1 MTSFIYDVLIDL
13 KKKNKNLSELI
24 FILPSKRAGIVL
36 RRELAH
42 IEKRTLF
49 APLIYSIEEFSEEL
63 SGLKSKQKI
72 ELLFLFYE
80 VYQNET
86 IEKHQEPF
94 DSFLKWAQIL
104 LQDFNEIDR
113 YLIDPKHIFNYL
125 HDIQKINSDHWS
137 LSKNQTSLTNNYL
150 VFWSQL
156 HNLYESFTRV
166 LINSG
171 SGYQGLIYREATEN
185 IENYIQANTNKHHV
199 FVGFNA
205 LNTAESTII
214 QELLNNGVADVYW
227 DIDEEFMNSEIHTA
241 SHFIKNHRSEW
252 PHYQTHPFN
261 FITNN
266 FKTKKKIQIIGVP
279 QNIGQAKVIGET
291 LHNLKK
297 TTTIDKTAVVLGDE
311 SLLIPVLNSLPNQ
324 LNTLNITMGFP
335 LKETPLTSLFELL
348 FSVHVKQH
356 ETFYHKDVISVLSH
370 QYICKLLN
378 KNTSE
383 DLVNYIKKQNLIH
396 ISKTDLQSL
405 SKENEHLI
413 SLLFGH
419 WKNDPNTAIDNC
431 LSLILLIKN
440 NLRSKKDNALSLEYL
455 YRFHEVFNILFK
467 LNQTY
472 ASLTSIKSLES
483 LFKELIASETL
494 DFKGEPLQGLQLM
507 GMLESRVLDF
517 ETVIISSVNEG
528 ILPSGKTNNS
538 FIPFDVKIEVG
549 LPTYREKDA
558 VYTYHFYR
566 LLQRAKQIFIIYNT
580 EVDALNGGENSR
592 FISQLEIENHHL
604 IEHQILSPKIPKVEN
619 SLVTI
624 SKNKKIITKLKAI
637 AAEGFSPSSLTTYI
651 KNPPEFYFRKV
662 LGVKENENVEEVVAA
677 NTLGTVIH
685 NTLEDFY
692 KPLEGCCLSIK
703 DMDAMIAKINIT
715 ITKHF
720 SDVYKK
726 GSISKGKNLIIF
738 EIAKRYVLN
747 FLNFEKASLKKGHQI
762 KIISIENN
770 LSIPIDI
777 KELNFPIR
785 LKGKVDRIDEFDG
798 VTRII
803 DYKTGKVEQRDVNL
817 ENWNDLTIN
826 YDKHHKSFQVL
837 CYAYMIDE
845 KILQNNE
852 CEAGIIS
859 FKNLSSGFLKF
870 QKIDKLTKPVKKHSI
885 INDTIITDFC
895 TELKKLIIEMFNS
908 NIDFIQ
914 KHVS

>member
-241 SHFIKNHRSEW
+241 SHFIKNHQSEW

-507 GMLESRVLDF
+507 GMLES
-517 ETVIISSVNEG
+517 
-528 ILPSGKTNNS
+528 
-538 FIPFDVKIEVG
+538 
-549 LPTYREKDA
+549 
-558 VYTYHFYR
+558 
-566 LLQRAKQIFIIYNT
+566 
-580 EVDALNGGENSR
+580 
-592 FISQLEIENHHL
+592 
-604 IEHQILSPKIPKVEN
+604 
-619 SLVTI
+619 
-624 SKNKKIITKLKAI
+624 
-637 AAEGFSPSSLTTYI
+637 GF
-651 KNPPEFYFRKV
+651 
-662 LGVKENENVEEVVAA
+662 
-677 NTLGTVIH
+677 
-685 NTLEDFY
+685 
-692 KPLEGCCLSIK
+692 
-703 DMDAMIAKINIT
+703 
-715 ITKHF
+715 
-720 SDVYKK
+720 
-726 GSISKGKNLIIF
+726 
-738 EIAKRYVLN
+738 
-747 FLNFEKASLKKGHQI
+747 
-762 KIISIENN
+762 
-770 LSIPIDI
+770 
-777 KELNFPIR
+777 
-785 LKGKVDRIDEFDG
+785 
-798 VTRII
+798 
-803 DYKTGKVEQRDVNL
+803 
-817 ENWNDLTIN
+817 
-826 YDKHHKSFQVL
+826 
-837 CYAYMIDE
+837 
-845 KILQNNE
+845 
-852 CEAGIIS
+852 
-859 FKNLSSGFLKF
+859 
-870 QKIDKLTKPVKKHSI
+870 
-885 INDTIITDFC
+885 
-895 TELKKLIIEMFNS
+895 
-908 NIDFIQ
+908 
-914 KHVS
+914 